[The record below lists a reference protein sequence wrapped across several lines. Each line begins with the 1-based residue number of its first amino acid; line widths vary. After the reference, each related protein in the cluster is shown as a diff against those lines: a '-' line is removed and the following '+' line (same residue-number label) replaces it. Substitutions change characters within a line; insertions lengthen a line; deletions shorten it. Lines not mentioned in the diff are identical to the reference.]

1 MLLLCVGVLC
11 LVSCL
16 DEVKRGCGNP
26 WTFWSGF
33 GGAEVSRGCFGE
45 SCREVVAP
53 NGVGVEGGV
62 GVLWGNVWGSVP

>member
-11 LVSCL
+11 LVSRL
-16 DEVKRGCGNP
+16 DEVECGCGNP
-26 WTFWSGF
+26 GAFWSGF
-33 GGAEVSRGCFGE
+33 GGAEVGCCCFGE

-53 NGVGVEGGV
+53 SGVGVEGVV